1 MDILDSLNS
10 DITVSLK
17 GSEVLRILP
26 CFSNYNLSEWISD
39 KTRFFYDS
47 FDFFRIKKCW
57 SKKQNCFVH
66 WSHSLFIIKSL
77 LLDYQKKNKR
87 LGIFMGALCDLETG
101 ILSNRLGNKLG
112 SSDIYSDFNCPSP
125 SNLDFRSNY
134 SFSSLES
141 LTSCDYCLIV
151 GSDLRSELPSLNL
164 AIKNKVIEGSLVV
177 HYIGPSVDLLYN
189 YNHIGLGL
197 ECLLNLLQGKHPAS
211 LLFKKSKNPYIIVG
225 EKFNQ
230 FNISKLIYS
239 LADLNCLNNLQI
251 SNINTLRSKS
261 ASILFNELGIN
272 SLANLKKFDLLLL
285 IGIDDLKP
293 YRSSNP
299 NSFIIYI
306 GSHYSVYN
314 LEMADLILPS
324 SIFLEKNFTSI
335 NLENRVKSHK
345 PLRKISGDTRSEWF
359 ILLIILSFFSKNN
372 FYKSKKNLNYLL
384 GKEYPFIAKNNF
396 KMAEFG
402 SILSTINFTLNK
414 ELFSRNVFN
423 FYEENYMIRS
433 SKNFKFCLNN
443 LKQVQFKKKNVV

>member
-1 MDILDSLNS
+1 M
-10 DITVSLK
+10 
-17 GSEVLRILP
+17 GS
-26 CFSNYNLSEWISD
+26 
-39 KTRFFYDS
+39 
-47 FDFFRIKKCW
+47 
-57 SKKQNCFVH
+57 
-66 WSHSLFIIKSL
+66 
-77 LLDYQKKNKR
+77 
-87 LGIFMGALCDLETG
+87 LCDLETA
-101 ILSNRLGNKLG
+101 ILSNYLGNKLG
-112 SSDIYSDFNCPSP
+112 SSDIYSDFNCSSP

-164 AIKNKVIEGSLVV
+164 AIKKRVMEGSLTV
-177 HYIGPSVDLLYN
+177 HYIGPSADLLYH
-189 YNHIGLGL
+189 YNHIGLGV
-197 ECLLNLLQGKHPAS
+197 ECLSNLLRGKHPAS
-211 LLFKKSKNPYIIVG
+211 LLFKKSKNPYIIIG

-230 FNISKLIYS
+230 SNLSKFIYS
-239 LADLNCLNNLQI
+239 LVDLNFLNNLQI
-251 SNINTLRSKS
+251 SNINTVRSKS

-272 SLANLKKFDLLLL
+272 SLANRQKFDLLFL
-285 IGIDDLKP
+285 IGVDDLKP
-293 YRSSNP
+293 YRFTNP

-345 PLRKISGDTRSEWF
+345 SLRKITGDTRSEWF
-359 ILLIILSFFSKNN
+359 ILLTILSFFSKSNS
-372 FYKSKKNLNYLL
+372 YESKKHLNYML
-384 GKEYPFIAKNNF
+384 GKEHPFIAKNNF
-396 KMAEFG
+396 KMAEFA
-402 SILSTINFTLNK
+402 SISSATPFTLKK
-414 ELFSRNVFN
+414 EIFSRNVFN